1 MSGYQGE
8 SYYTVNESDVLNI
21 KNKTD
26 SLIKILLKMNPYM
39 ILAYENK
46 YVSKSRMS
54 SRVLNNLNTK

>member
-39 ILAYENK
+39 ILVYENK